1 MMKSLLTVAL
11 IAAMTSGAQEPAK
24 AAPAT
29 PPAKPA
35 QVTAAPKPKKE
46 FVPQPVPAEDRTKIA
61 GLIDGLKLTK
71 PETPKKILVFWRCE
85 GFAHGKSIEY
95 GNAMFEIATE
105 KGYFK
110 ADLSN
115 NYADLS
121 AENLAKYD
129 MLVLNNTTGLKYK
142 DHDLEKVLTE
152 FVRGG
157 KGYVVLHGGAD
168 NFKGSDTL
176 CAMTGTLFAGHPWG
190 SNGTWQFKID
200 DPNSPLTAPFGKG
213 PVKFS
218 DEIYQGEK
226 QFCDRSKM
234 NVLVSLDFSDKTT
247 AEANVKSQNNKETN
261 DYPVSWTRTEGKG
274 RVFYTSFAHDQRA
287 YLEPQRLAHILL
299 AIQWAAGEIK

>member
-1 MMKSLLTVAL
+1 MTKSLLTVSL
-11 IAAMTSGAQEPAK
+11 VLAMTAGAQQ
-24 AAPAT
+24 
-29 PPAKPA
+29 PAKPA
-35 QVTAAPKPKKE
+35 PAKAQPKVKKE
-46 FVPQPVPAEDRTKIA
+46 FAPQPIPAEDRTKIA
-61 GLIDGLKLTK
+61 ELIDGLKLAK
-71 PETPKKILVFWRCE
+71 PASPKKILVFWRCE

-95 GNAMFEIATE
+95 GNAMYEITTE

-115 NYADLS
+115 NYAALS

-129 MLVLNNTTGLKYK
+129 ILVLNNTTGLKYK
-142 DHDLEKVLTE
+142 EYDLEKVLTE

-176 CAMTGTLFAGHPWG
+176 CFMTGALFGGHPWG

-200 DPNSPLTAPFGKG
+200 DPASPLVAPFGKG
-213 PVKFS
+213 PFKIS
-218 DEIYQGEK
+218 DEIYQSAK
-226 QFCDRSKM
+226 PFCDRSKM

-247 AEANVKSQNNKETN
+247 AESNVGSQNNKEAN

-299 AIQWAAGEIK
+299 ATQWAAGEIK

>member
-1 MMKSLLTVAL
+1 MMKSLLSVAL
-11 IAAMTSGAQEPAK
+11 VVAMTAGAQQPATPAPAK
-24 AAPAT
+24 A
-29 PPAKPA
+29 
-35 QVTAAPKPKKE
+35 QPKVKKE
-46 FVPQPVPAEDRTKIA
+46 FAPQPIPAADRAKIA
-61 GLIDGLKLTK
+61 ELIDGLKLAK
-71 PETPKKILVFWRCE
+71 PATPKKILVFWRCE

-95 GNAMFEIATE
+95 GNAMYEVATE

-129 MLVLNNTTGLKYK
+129 ILVLNNTTGLKYK
-142 DHDLEKVLTE
+142 EHDLEKVLTE

-176 CAMTGTLFAGHPWG
+176 CTMTGTLFAGHPWG

-200 DPNSPLTAPFGKG
+200 DPASPLVAPFGKG

-234 NVLVSLDFSDKTT
+234 NVLVSLDFSDSTT
-247 AEANVKSQNNKETN
+247 ANANVKSQNNKETN

-274 RVFYTSFAHDQRA
+274 RVFYTSFAHDQRS
-287 YLEPQRLAHILL
+287 YLEPQRLAHIIL
-299 AIQWAAGEIK
+299 ATQWAGGEIK